1 MSAAEPTLDDL
12 QTGGDF
18 LPRHIGPQPQQ
29 IEEMLATLDAKSLD
43 ALIDRV
49 VPAKIRTR
57 RPLALPAGKGE
68 RDALSRLRKI
78 AGRNKVFSSMIG
90 MGYYGTVMPK
100 VILRRVLES
109 PGWYTAYTPYQAE
122 ISQGRL
128 EALLN

>member
-1 MSAAEPTLDDL
+1 MLPNRPLDDL

-29 IEEMLATLDAKSLD
+29 IDEMLATLDAKSLD

-78 AGRNKVFSSMIG
+78 AGRNHVFSSMIG
-90 MGYYGTVMPK
+90 MGYYGTIMPK
-100 VILRRVLES
+100 VILR
-109 PGWYTAYTPYQAE
+109 PGSGKARAGTPPIRPIRRRSARAGWKH
-122 ISQGRL
+122 S
-128 EALLN
+128 